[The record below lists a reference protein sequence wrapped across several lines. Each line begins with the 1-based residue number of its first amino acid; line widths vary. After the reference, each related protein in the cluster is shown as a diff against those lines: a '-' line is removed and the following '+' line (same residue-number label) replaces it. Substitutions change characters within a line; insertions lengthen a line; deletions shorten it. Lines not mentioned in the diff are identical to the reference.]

1 MLKFIHGRLLS
12 HAHLKLDRQRADVG
26 HHKQVPFRL
35 LKPIDKLSI
44 GDDYLGIE
52 LKVDLLYTS
61 CNPHSYAN
69 LSHHLFVTLRILGV
83 SQYVEQRKKECL

>member
-1 MLKFIHGRLLS
+1 MPTLNWIGKDAVIN
-12 HAHLKLDRQRADVG
+12 

-35 LKPIDKLSI
+35 LNCNDKLSV
-44 GDDYLGIE
+44 GDDDLGIE

-83 SQYVEQRKKECL
+83 SQYVEQRKQECL

>member
-1 MLKFIHGRLLS
+1 MPTLNWIGKDTVIN
-12 HAHLKLDRQRADVG
+12 

-35 LKPIDKLSI
+35 LNCNDKLSV
-44 GDDYLGIE
+44 GDDDLGIE

-69 LSHHLFVTLRILGV
+69 LSHHLLSRYEFLV
-83 SQYVEQRKKECL
+83 